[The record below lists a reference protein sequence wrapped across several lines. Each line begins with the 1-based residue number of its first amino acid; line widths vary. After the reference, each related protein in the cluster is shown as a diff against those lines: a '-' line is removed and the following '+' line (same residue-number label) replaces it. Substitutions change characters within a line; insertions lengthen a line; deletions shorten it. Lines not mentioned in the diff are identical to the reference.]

1 MKSTIDYVN
10 SIFDRRQKAGLLG
23 LMLMIIAGS
32 FLEMLGVSAIL
43 PLVSLVSD
51 PSRMEGGVYH
61 EVAQALGVQSAREL
75 VPVLAGALIVVY
87 IIKNAYILF
96 MYRMQYRYVYRNQ
109 RIISGR
115 LMDCYMRQ
123 DYLFHTS
130 HGVAELHRNVRDDV
144 DNFFAVVLN
153 AIQGISEA
161 VTCIFL
167 IAFLML
173 QDSMTTILVLLLMV
187 FFLFLVFSVFRKRLV
202 YLGEKER
209 AATGDVNRDILH
221 SFEGIKE
228 IKASDREGY
237 FLDDFDRSYRNRMDA
252 MERQM
257 FLKIAPRPVMETVM
271 ICGLLGFISLRIFL
285 GGEMESFIPTVSVF
299 AVAAIRMLPSFN
311 RISGNMGVILSRRS
325 SVEALYADLRAADAS
340 GGSRSKKGID
350 RLTED
355 EAGKGSDRPTADE
368 TGKGKKGSG
377 MRLDGSIHIRD
388 LSFYYPERPENRV
401 LDGVSLDIPKNS
413 SVAFIGPTGAGK
425 TTLADVILGVIEP
438 VSGRV
443 LCDDRD
449 IRDELTAWHE
459 TVGYIPQDIYLID
472 GTVRENVAFG
482 LRPGEVSDE
491 EIWEALTKAQAADFV
506 RSLPQGLEAS
516 VGPDGVQL
524 SGGQRQRI
532 GIARALLGKPEVLV
546 LDEATSALDN
556 DTESAVMD
564 AINALSGSKTLIIIA
579 HRLSTIAGCDSVYE
593 VSGGKVR
600 KQ

>member
-228 IKASDREGY
+228 IKASDREGF

-340 GGSRSKKGID
+340 GFDS
-350 RLTED
+350 
-355 EAGKGSDRPTADE
+355 GSDKGRGRPTADE
-368 TGKGKKGSG
+368 PGRRGEGCG
-377 MRLDGSIHIRD
+377 MRLGEAIHIRD

-449 IRDELTAWHE
+449 IRDDLTAWHE

>member
-1 MKSTIDYVN
+1 
-10 SIFDRRQKAGLLG
+10 
-23 LMLMIIAGS
+23 
-32 FLEMLGVSAIL
+32 
-43 PLVSLVSD
+43 
-51 PSRMEGGVYH
+51 
-61 EVAQALGVQSAREL
+61 
-75 VPVLAGALIVVY
+75 
-87 IIKNAYILF
+87 
-96 MYRMQYRYVYRNQ
+96 
-109 RIISGR
+109 
-115 LMDCYMRQ
+115 
-123 DYLFHTS
+123 
-130 HGVAELHRNVRDDV
+130 
-144 DNFFAVVLN
+144 
-153 AIQGISEA
+153 
-161 VTCIFL
+161 
-167 IAFLML
+167 
-173 QDSMTTILVLLLMV
+173 
-187 FFLFLVFSVFRKRLV
+187 LV

-228 IKASDREGY
+228 IKASDRESY

-325 SVEALYADLRAADAS
+325 SVEALYADLKAADAT
-340 GGSRSKKGID
+340 GFD
-350 RLTED
+350 F
-355 EAGKGSDRPTADE
+355 GSDKGRGRPTADE
-368 TGKGKKGSG
+368 PGRRGEGCG
-377 MRLDGSIHIRD
+377 MRLGEAIHIRD

-449 IRDELTAWHE
+449 IRDDLTAWHE

-482 LRPGEVSDE
+482 IRPGEVSDE

-506 RSLPQGLEAS
+506 RSLPGGLESA

>member
-1 MKSTIDYVN
+1 
-10 SIFDRRQKAGLLG
+10 
-23 LMLMIIAGS
+23 
-32 FLEMLGVSAIL
+32 
-43 PLVSLVSD
+43 
-51 PSRMEGGVYH
+51 
-61 EVAQALGVQSAREL
+61 
-75 VPVLAGALIVVY
+75 
-87 IIKNAYILF
+87 
-96 MYRMQYRYVYRNQ
+96 
-109 RIISGR
+109 
-115 LMDCYMRQ
+115 
-123 DYLFHTS
+123 
-130 HGVAELHRNVRDDV
+130 
-144 DNFFAVVLN
+144 
-153 AIQGISEA
+153 
-161 VTCIFL
+161 
-167 IAFLML
+167 
-173 QDSMTTILVLLLMV
+173 
-187 FFLFLVFSVFRKRLV
+187 
-202 YLGEKER
+202 
-209 AATGDVNRDILH
+209 
-221 SFEGIKE
+221 
-228 IKASDREGY
+228 
-237 FLDDFDRSYRNRMDA
+237 
-252 MERQM
+252 
-257 FLKIAPRPVMETVM
+257 
-271 ICGLLGFISLRIFL
+271 
-285 GGEMESFIPTVSVF
+285 
-299 AVAAIRMLPSFN
+299 
-311 RISGNMGVILSRRS
+311 
-325 SVEALYADLRAADAS
+325 
-340 GGSRSKKGID
+340 
-350 RLTED
+350 
-355 EAGKGSDRPTADE
+355 
-368 TGKGKKGSG
+368 KKGSG

-449 IRDELTAWHE
+449 IRDDLTAWHE